1 MISSLIFISCRESTT
16 DGQREGHEEDIITMV
31 RVSLVD
37 DEANVRSAA
46 ARAFDVLQQHL
57 GVKAI
62 DQTIPTL
69 LEALRQPGQSS
80 GTALQALKEVMAV
93 SAFVITHFLCYLTT
107 LPRFALLRFSLSS
120 YPL

>member
-1 MISSLIFISCRESTT
+1 
-16 DGQREGHEEDIITMV
+16 MV
-31 RVSLVD
+31 RTSLVD

-46 ARAFDVLQQHL
+46 AKAFDILQQHI

-80 GTALQALKEVMAV
+80 GTALQALREVMSV
-93 SAFVITHFLCYLTT
+93 SRLLNRGSPPTDLALGSRINR
-107 LPRFALLRFSLSS
+107 LPRTDPYIDHHANVRLQCTSFGVTCHCRGNCTE
-120 YPL
+120 